1 MKDTFSWEFK
11 PQLKV
16 RSQCRGEAA
25 LREGF
30 PRAGSAFM
38 VSRLE
43 TSGVL
48 RINVGVLDPLIYDKN
63 F

>member
-1 MKDTFSWEFK
+1 MKTVSLLGFQ
-11 PQLKV
+11 PRLKL

-48 RINVGVLDPLIYDKN
+48 PIDARGLKPFNLR
-63 F
+63 

>member
-1 MKDTFSWEFK
+1 MKTVSLLGFQ
-11 PQLKV
+11 PRLKL

-30 PRAGSAFM
+30 PPQVTAER

-43 TSGVL
+43 TSSVL
-48 RINVGVLDPLIYDKN
+48 RIDARGLKPFNLG
-63 F
+63 